1 MAGAVGALRVPRV
14 AGVAGIKA
22 CSLRR
27 PSDVRSGGA
36 SPRDS
41 QDLKS
46 KCWEASSKHWEALLW
61 THEIRRN
68 FFFESL
74 VKERPSP
81 RFALRGRR
89 LEANR
94 RNMRQRVAVCHIPQA
109 QQQPISL
116 KHTRLR
122 HRTREPEECVP
133 WLIGQALSGAA
144 AGRTRVAGAGRGVA
158 SVLVPLEPGRV
169 VAASPLARQRHAGLG
184 SGVLRTRLL
193 AGGKQRLIDWLIK

>member
-1 MAGAVGALRVPRV
+1 VQLAAAIGRAKRRGQPEGLSRPQEQMLG
-14 AGVAGIKA
+14 
-22 CSLRR
+22 SLEQTLG
-27 PSDVRSGGA
+27 STD
-36 SPRDS
+36 
-41 QDLKS
+41 
-46 KCWEASSKHWEALLW
+46 W

-116 KHTRLR
+116 KHKAPASHERAR
-122 HRTREPEECVP
+122 RVRAMAHR
-133 WLIGQALSGAA
+133 SGAIGGS
-144 AGRTRVAGAGRGVA
+144 GRADESRGGGTRHA

-193 AGGKQRLIDWLIK
+193 AGGKQRLIDW